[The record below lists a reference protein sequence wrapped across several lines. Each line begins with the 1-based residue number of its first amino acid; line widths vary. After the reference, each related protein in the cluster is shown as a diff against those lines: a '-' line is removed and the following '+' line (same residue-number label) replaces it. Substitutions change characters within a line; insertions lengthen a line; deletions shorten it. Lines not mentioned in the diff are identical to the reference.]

1 MNISDEAVRIVRPLM
16 MKWYSIQTVMS
27 VCVYSCRRRVYWGEK
42 ADGRRKVMLNVI
54 SPRSFRISSVTNRDK
69 ADLLRYQYTKK
80 ALKGNWAENETRER
94 SVGCA
99 GMRALYIGGLWKCD
113 SKKMLCRNA
122 HLPHEKQQRFLC
134 GMYTLQKIQ

>member
-1 MNISDEAVRIVRPLM
+1 MNISDEAVRMVRPLM

-80 ALKGNWAENETRER
+80 ALKGN
-94 SVGCA
+94 
-99 GMRALYIGGLWKCD
+99 
-113 SKKMLCRNA
+113 
-122 HLPHEKQQRFLC
+122 
-134 GMYTLQKIQ
+134 